1 MTTTHTETTPVIPLP
16 ARAAA
21 AVTGLGALAT
31 AASAAMSWTWTSDFP
46 GDLTYYGSPAGLQ
59 WLALAAGLLTLVLLL
74 AAQGVPGLRWAAPT
88 RSNNAVLYA
97 ATGALTV
104 AVYAV
109 AAISSELGGTTNLE
123 PGGWVLAAGGL
134 LAVLGALGLP
144 LDRRTAV
151 PLRILDRRLFL
162 LVPVAPAAWFGAHAI
177 PGDKPVAPVMT
188 ALSGGLAIAAGVV
201 LLLQLGH
208 LANSGLRLGRIDR
221 PLAAPRALP
230 SWVEVLLI
238 VLAFGTGLFA
248 ITFGIDTEYGE
259 LFTGY
264 LLFVALAVPA
274 LTRSGLLARLRALT
288 VKHRPVTTG
297 AAFAAAAGFPF
308 TQTSDQYTSVA
319 TNILIFAT
327 VALGLNIVVGLAG
340 LLDLGYVAF
349 LGVGA
354 YAAAL
359 VSGSPA
365 SPIHVQFPFWAAM
378 LTGAVVSMVFGV
390 LIGAPTLRLR
400 GDYLAIVTLGFG
412 EIFRITMLNLNGTTG
427 PKVTNGSNGIPRI
440 PDLQILGF
448 DLGKPHTVAGVEL
461 GRFSNYYL
469 LMLLVTALVVLVFAR
484 VGNSRIGR
492 AWVAIREDETAAE
505 AMGINGFRL
514 KLLAFALGALLA
526 GLAGTVQAHV
536 SYTVTPDQYTF
547 AEALPPN
554 SAFLLAAVILGG
566 MGTISGPLA
575 GATLLFLIPKKL
587 EFLADYQLLAF
598 GAALIVLM
606 RVRPEG
612 LIPNRRRQ
620 LEFHEAAVPAQAS
633 GEPTAL
639 TKSGA

>member
-16 ARAAA
+16 ARTAA

-109 AAISSELGGTTNLE
+109 AAISSELGGLANLE

-151 PLRILDRRLFL
+151 PLRILDKRLFL

-177 PGDKPVAPVMT
+177 PGDQPVAPVMT

-208 LANSGLRLGRIDR
+208 LANSALRLGRIDR

-620 LEFHEAAVPAQAS
+620 LEFHEADVPAQAA

>member
-1 MTTTHTETTPVIPLP
+1 MTTTGTETTPVISLP
-16 ARAAA
+16 GRTAALLTGA
-21 AVTGLGALAT
+21 GALAVTGSALT
-31 AASAAMSWTWTSDFP
+31 PWTWTSDYP

-59 WLALAAGLLTLVLLL
+59 WLALTAGLVTLLLLL
-74 AAQGVPGLRWAAPT
+74 ATQGVPGLRWAAP
-88 RSNNAVLYA
+88 RHSHNAVLFA
-97 ATGALTV
+97 ATGAL
-104 AVYAV
+104 AVGWFSALSI
-109 AAISSELGGTTNLE
+109 ASDLGGLANLE
-123 PGGWVLAAGGL
+123 PGGWALAAGSL
-134 LAVLGALGLP
+134 LAVTGALGLP

-151 PLRILDRRLFL
+151 PPRILDRRLFL
-162 LVPVAPAAWFGAHAI
+162 LVPIAPAVWFATHAI
-177 PGDKPVAPVMT
+177 PDDKPVAPVLT
-188 ALSGGLAIAAGVV
+188 ALAGGLALAAGAV
-201 LLLQLGH
+201 LLVQLGH
-208 LANSGLRLGRIDR
+208 LANTWLRLGTVQR
-221 PLAAPRALP
+221 PLPAPRELP
-230 SWVEVLLI
+230 SWAEVGLI
-238 VLAFGTGLFA
+238 VVAFAAGLFA

-264 LLFVALAVPA
+264 LLLAASVVAA
-274 LTRSGLLARLRALT
+274 LGRSGLLARLRALT
-288 VKHRPVTTG
+288 VKYQTVTTG
-297 AAFAAAAGFPF
+297 AAFAAAASFPF

-354 YAAAL
+354 YSAAL

-365 SPIHVQFPFWAAM
+365 SPIHVQFPFWAAV
-378 LTGAVVSMVFGV
+378 LTGAAVSMVFGV
-390 LIGAPTLRLR
+390 VIGAPTLRLR

-427 PKVTNGSNGIPRI
+427 PKITNGSNGIPRI
-440 PDLQILGF
+440 PDLQILGW
-448 DLGKPHTVAGVEL
+448 DLGKPTTVLGVEL

-514 KLLAFALGALLA
+514 KLLAFALGACLA

-598 GAALIVLM
+598 GIALIVLM

-620 LEFHEAAVPAQAS
+620 LEFHEAAIPAQ
-633 GEPTAL
+633 PTGDGVAL
-639 TKSGA
+639 TKAGA

>member
-21 AVTGLGALAT
+21 AATGLGALAT
-31 AASAAMSWTWTSDFP
+31 AASAAMSWTWTSEFP

-74 AAQGVPGLRWAAPT
+74 AGQGVPGLRWAAPA

-97 ATGALTV
+97 ATGALAV

-109 AAISSELGGTTNLE
+109 ASISAELGGLANLE
-123 PGGWVLAAGGL
+123 PGGWVLTAGGL
-134 LAVLGALGLP
+134 IAVLGALGLP

-151 PLRILDRRLFL
+151 PLRILDKRLFL

-177 PGDKPVAPVMT
+177 PEDKPVAPVMT
-188 ALSGGLAIAAGVV
+188 ALAGGLAIAAGAV

-221 PLAAPRALP
+221 PLTAPRALP
-230 SWVEVLLI
+230 SWAEVLLI
-238 VLAFGTGLFA
+238 VLVFGLGLFA

-274 LTRSGLLARLRALT
+274 LAKSGLLARLRALT

-297 AAFAAAAGFPF
+297 AAFAAAASFPF

-440 PDLQILGF
+440 PDLQIFGF
-448 DLGKPHTVAGVEL
+448 DLGNPHTVLGVEL

-620 LEFHEAAVPAQAS
+620 LEFHEAAVPAQATD
-633 GEPTAL
+633 EPTAL
-639 TKSGA
+639 TKAGA